1 MIHCEILALSRSPS
15 IPNELLALK
24 FVFISRSP
32 SIGPNK
38 PQAVVNPSQV
48 MRVLCPFTIDW
59 LIICLFTLSSSLLFF
74 NLLSVSVWGHTC
86 SCCLL
91 VQATWACCSKQV
103 SENIVYTEIRG
114 VLGRQRTTGCL
125 NFSSIWVCPC
135 VQHPHE
141 WKEIEAIL
149 H

>member
-48 MRVLCPFTIDW
+48 MRSMCPFIVIVLID
-59 LIICLFTLSSSLLFF
+59 CLFTYYVIVSFFLNLFCLFQYGDTPAAAASLFKLHE
-74 NLLSVSVWGHTC
+74 LA
-86 SCCLL
+86 
-91 VQATWACCSKQV
+91 VQNRFLKIYFTQK
-103 SENIVYTEIRG
+103 
-114 VLGRQRTTGCL
+114 
-125 NFSSIWVCPC
+125 
-135 VQHPHE
+135 
-141 WKEIEAIL
+141 
-149 H
+149 